1 MKTSLEILADDRASP
16 ELDLLA
22 DAAERSPEVRQA
34 LVDLLEHGG
43 ELIRLDWDDS
53 QAVGAGQLRV
63 RVQLADGLAEL
74 ARAVRAGEFDR
85 QHKVDL
91 SDVRQRLT
99 NANSPGLYVPTKT
112 WQRPGSDHSHI
123 KSRGA
128 I

>member
-63 RVQLADGLAEL
+63 RVQLADGLAAL
-74 ARAVRAGEFDR
+74 A
-85 QHKVDL
+85 
-91 SDVRQRLT
+91 
-99 NANSPGLYVPTKT
+99 
-112 WQRPGSDHSHI
+112 
-123 KSRGA
+123 
-128 I
+128 

>member
-1 MKTSLEILADDRASP
+1 MTHKTIE
-16 ELDLLA
+16 
-22 DAAERSPEVRQA
+22 AAHKEWQRK
-34 LVDLLEHGG
+34 
-43 ELIRLDWDDS
+43 
-53 QAVGAGQLRV
+53 
-63 RVQLADGLAEL
+63 
-74 ARAVRAGEFDR
+74 FDR